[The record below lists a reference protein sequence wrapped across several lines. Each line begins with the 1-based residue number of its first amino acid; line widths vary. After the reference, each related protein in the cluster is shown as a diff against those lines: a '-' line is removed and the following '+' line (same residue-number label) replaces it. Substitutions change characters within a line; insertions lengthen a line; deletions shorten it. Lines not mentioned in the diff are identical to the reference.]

1 MDVTRATQIY
11 GPSLESLKGKTTRK
25 KGIPIAAAPP
35 HRRATEDQTMYV
47 DIFYACSIPY
57 LLTKVKPLNHTITTQ
72 LPKRS
77 ADALGNAF
85 QKHCGFY
92 GQRGIRIATLLSDNE
107 KGITSL
113 GLQLNG
119 ARIQLVQV
127 GPTMH
132 VPEAERDIRVVKEI
146 TRATVH

>member
-72 LPKRS
+72 LLERS
-77 ADALGNAF
+77 AAALGNA
-85 QKHCGFY
+85 KL
-92 GQRGIRIATLLSDNE
+92 RVLW
-107 KGITSL
+107 
-113 GLQLNG
+113 
-119 ARIQLVQV
+119 
-127 GPTMH
+127 
-132 VPEAERDIRVVKEI
+132 AERNPYRYPPIRQRERNNLPGPP
-146 TRATVH
+146 TQRSSHSASPGWSHYART